1 MCEVHKNQCSIIQKT
16 ELLCGC
22 MSIIERKPAGSVG
35 KCHFSS
41 HFTGMLMVNGKFM
54 LGPDWKRYGQSKR
67 KWK

>member
-1 MCEVHKNQCSIIQKT
+1 
-16 ELLCGC
+16 

-35 KCHFSS
+35 KCHFSI